1 MGCSDEMGLGC
12 GCLLRL
18 GQGRY
23 QESGERRAESE
34 EAGMGSLVQAGLA
47 LGNCCVV
54 TKQLLSR
61 CQTSGYLSSI
71 TKKQIRT

>member
-1 MGCSDEMGLGC
+1 MGLGC

-34 EAGMGSLVQAGLA
+34 EAGMGSLA
-47 LGNCCVV
+47 
-54 TKQLLSR
+54 
-61 CQTSGYLSSI
+61 
-71 TKKQIRT
+71 